1 MVTEQP
7 KCFKNSSTTVS
18 HWFNVVHG
26 DFQVLFFHLIG
37 MSEITAIIYEDNSC
51 AEFKEIFLIISNSV
65 LLGGFL

>member
-7 KCFKNSSTTVS
+7 KCFKNLSTTVS

-26 DFQVLFFHLIG
+26 DFQVLFCHLIY
-37 MSEITAIIYEDNSC
+37 MSEIIAIIHEDNSY
-51 AEFKEIFLIISNSV
+51 AEFKEMFLIIFNLV